1 MTDKSYYAPFFKHFS
16 LSFFVFVLGVFQK
29 HLVDG
34 PLLLRL
40 DELFARDTLGL
51 SHALQRRKLVRAVE
65 QLKKNQVRH
74 FKVRWCCFDLF
85 IMFFSEDILFLTNCF
100 MSCLL

>member
-1 MTDKSYYAPFFKHFS
+1 MILGFNLVY
-16 LSFFVFVLGVFQK
+16 FVYCCTGVFQK

-34 PLLLRL
+34 PLLLRV

-51 SHALQRRKLVRAVE
+51 AHALQRRKLVRAID

-74 FKVRWCCFDLF
+74 FKVRD
-85 IMFFSEDILFLTNCF
+85 
-100 MSCLL
+100 